1 MQAAGVVKRADANQ
15 VELENIHEE
24 PGFNLRAEGEDL
36 DASIRDLADHI
47 KRGGKYPA
55 LEVRPRDEGGVFVV
69 DGHRRRRALLL
80 ALSEGAP
87 ITNPKDGKNWI
98 HVVPFEGSDADRTL
112 RILTSA
118 KGKPLDPLEVAE
130 GYKRLRAFGWSPEQI
145 AVAADIKAPQIR
157 NLMKLGDANSD
168 LKKLVKDKKIT
179 ATEAV
184 KVVKKHGEKAGQVVK
199 AALKTAPKGKVTAGV
214 LQQDQK
220 AAKKAA
226 LAKLEEDATLFR
238 VMVLHC
244 KLDEGM
250 LGETTLVFPEGLGEH
265 TDLRSLAQALLLN
278 DVAQ

>member
-1 MQAAGVVKRADANQ
+1 MASFKQMQAAGVVKRADANQ

-168 LKKLVKDKKIT
+168 VKKL
-179 ATEAV
+179 
-184 KVVKKHGEKAGQVVK
+184 GEKAGQVVK